1 MKSSGTERCSNT
13 HLLLNQTPGLR
24 WQISETFASDSIQQL
39 KTANNTSKSNKVICI
54 PESEQ
59 RTYQRGLW
67 DISVRMSWKGL
78 KGLGSHQVVLGD
90 CSRKQ
95 SLFSI
100 GCSQKGDIT
109 VIRCLNNFYQEGRGT
124 KQE

>member
-59 RTYQRGLW
+59 RTIEGTVGYLCKNELERTQGFELASGGFGGLFKEAKFVLT
-67 DISVRMSWKGL
+67 DALRKGTL
-78 KGLGSHQVVLGD
+78 L
-90 CSRKQ
+90 
-95 SLFSI
+95 
-100 GCSQKGDIT
+100 
-109 VIRCLNNFYQEGRGT
+109 
-124 KQE
+124 